1 MLTKDEAR
9 RVARTTLDIIQE
21 MPGNAD
27 LHLML
32 IEPLVVEAELAWL
45 FPFNT
50 REYVETGNVGAMAI
64 GVGPI
69 VVNRAT
75 GVPFVAPPMPTEL
88 LLAQYA
94 ASNGEPYSWF

>member
-9 RVARTTLDIIQE
+9 RVALVTLDIIQE

-27 LHLML
+27 LGLVL
-32 IEPLVVEAELAWL
+32 IEPLVRETELAWL

-50 REYVETGNVGAMAI
+50 SEYVQTGNVGAMAI

-75 GVPFVAPPMPTEL
+75 GAGYIAPPMPTEL
-88 LLAQYA
+88 LLAQYEA
-94 ASNGEPYSWF
+94 AGGEPYNWF

>member
-9 RVARTTLDIIQE
+9 RVALVALDIIQE

-27 LHLML
+27 LGLML
-32 IEPLVVEAELAWL
+32 IEPLVRETEMAWL

-50 REYVETGNVGAMAI
+50 REYVHTGNIGAMAI

-75 GVPFVAPPMPTEL
+75 GVPFIAPPMPTEL
-88 LLAQYA
+88 LIAQYE
-94 ASNGEPYSWF
+94 ASGGEPYNWF

>member
-9 RVARTTLDIIQE
+9 RVALVALDIIQE

-27 LHLML
+27 LDLML
-32 IEPLVVEAELAWL
+32 IEPLVRETELAWL

-50 REYVETGNVGAMAI
+50 REYVQTGNVGAMAI

-69 VVNRAT
+69 MVNRAT
-75 GVPFVAPPMPTEL
+75 GVPFTAPPMPTEL

-94 ASNGEPYSWF
+94 ASGGQPYNWF

>member
-27 LHLML
+27 LNLML
-32 IEPLVVEAELAWL
+32 IEPLVLEAEMAWL

-50 REYVETGNVGAMAI
+50 REYVETGNVSAMAI

-75 GVPFVAPPMPTEL
+75 GVPFVAPPMPIEL

>member
-9 RVARTTLDIIQE
+9 RVALVALDILQE
-21 MPGNAD
+21 IPGNAD
-27 LHLML
+27 LGLML
-32 IEPLVVEAELAWL
+32 IEPLVRETDRAWL

-50 REYVETGNVGAMAI
+50 REYVQTGNIGAMAI

-69 VVNRAT
+69 VVNRET
-75 GVPFVAPPMPTEL
+75 GVPFVAPPMPTEH

-94 ASNGEPYSWF
+94 ASNGEPFNWF

>member
-1 MLTKDEAR
+1 MLTKDESR
-9 RVARTTLDIIQE
+9 RVALVALDIIQE

-27 LHLML
+27 LGLML
-32 IEPLVVEAELAWL
+32 IEPLVVEADLAWL

-50 REYVETGNVGAMAI
+50 SEYVQTGNVGAMAV

-69 VVNRAT
+69 MVNRAT
-75 GVPFVAPPMPTEL
+75 GVPFIAPPMPTEN

-94 ASNGEPYSWF
+94 ASGGEPFNWF

>member
-1 MLTKDEAR
+1 MLTKQEAR
-9 RVARTTLDIIQE
+9 HVALTTLAVITE

-27 LHLML
+27 LQLTL

-50 REYVETGNVGAMAI
+50 REYVQTGNVGAMAI

-94 ASNGEPYSWF
+94 ASGGEPFNWF

>member
-1 MLTKDEAR
+1 MLTKQEAR
-9 RVARTTLDIIQE
+9 RVAQTALAVIQE

-27 LHLML
+27 LGLVL
-32 IEPLVVEAELAWL
+32 IGPLATESDLAWV

-50 REYVETGNVGAMAI
+50 SEYVQTGNVGAMAV

-69 VVNRAT
+69 LVNRAT
-75 GVPFVAPPMPTEL
+75 GVPFVAPPMPLEH

-94 ASNGEPYSWF
+94 ASNGEPYNWF

>member
-9 RVARTTLDIIQE
+9 RVALTTLDIVQE

-27 LHLML
+27 LNLML
-32 IEPLVVEAELAWL
+32 IEPLVLEADMAWV

-94 ASNGEPYSWF
+94 ASNGEPFNWF

>member
-1 MLTKDEAR
+1 M
-9 RVARTTLDIIQE
+9 Q
-21 MPGNAD
+21 
-27 LHLML
+27 
-32 IEPLVVEAELAWL
+32 
-45 FPFNT
+45 
-50 REYVETGNVGAMAI
+50 TGNIGAMAI

-94 ASNGEPYSWF
+94 ASNGELFNWF

>member
-9 RVARTTLDIIQE
+9 RVALVALDIIQE

-27 LHLML
+27 LDLML
-32 IEPLVVEAELAWL
+32 IEPLVIESELAWL

-50 REYVETGNVGAMAI
+50 REYVQTGNVGAMAV

-75 GVPFVAPPMPTEL
+75 GIPFVAPPMPTEH

-94 ASNGEPYSWF
+94 ASNGEVYNWF

>member
-9 RVARTTLDIIQE
+9 RVAMVALDIIQE

-27 LHLML
+27 LGLVL
-32 IEPLVVEAELAWL
+32 IEPLVRETDRAWL

-50 REYVETGNVGAMAI
+50 REYVQTGNIGAMAI

-69 VVNRAT
+69 VVNRET
-75 GVPFVAPPMPTEL
+75 GVPFVAPPMPTEH

-94 ASNGEPYSWF
+94 ASNGEPFNWF

>member
-27 LHLML
+27 LNLML
-32 IEPLVVEAELAWL
+32 IEPLVMEAEMAWL

-50 REYVETGNVGAMAI
+50 REYVETGNVSAMAI

-94 ASNGEPYSWF
+94 ASNGEPYNWF

>member
-27 LHLML
+27 LNLML
-32 IEPLVVEAELAWL
+32 IEPLVIEAETAWL

-94 ASNGEPYSWF
+94 ASNGEPYNWF

>member
-9 RVARTTLDIIQE
+9 RVALVALDIIQE

-27 LHLML
+27 LDLML
-32 IEPLVVEAELAWL
+32 IEPLVRESDRAWL

-50 REYVETGNVGAMAI
+50 REYVQTGNIGAMAI

-69 VVNRAT
+69 VVNRET
-75 GVPFVAPPMPTEL
+75 GVPFVAPPMPTEH

-94 ASNGEPYSWF
+94 ASNGEPFNWF

>member
-9 RVARTTLDIIQE
+9 RVALVALDIIQE

-27 LHLML
+27 LDLML
-32 IEPLVVEAELAWL
+32 IEPLVRETELAWL

-50 REYVETGNVGAMAI
+50 REYVQTGNVGAMAI

-69 VVNRAT
+69 MVNRAT
-75 GVPFVAPPMPTEL
+75 GVPFTAPPMPTEL

-94 ASNGEPYSWF
+94 ASGGEPYNWF

>member
-1 MLTKDEAR
+1 MLSKQEAR
-9 RVARTTLDIIQE
+9 HIALTTLTIIQE

-27 LHLML
+27 LDLML
-32 IEPLVVEAELAWL
+32 IEPLVVESELAWL

-50 REYVETGNVGAMAI
+50 REYVQTGNVGAMAI

-75 GVPFVAPPMPTEL
+75 GLPFVAPPMPTEL

-94 ASNGEPYSWF
+94 ASKGKPFDWF